1 MSETKEQT
9 QFEKLKAPFPV
20 EALHWRL
27 GQTNKAKT
35 KAMMLVYI
43 DARDVMDRL
52 DEVFGLDWT
61 DDYKE
66 VKGRIVCTITVNGVS
81 RSDGAGDTD
90 FEAEK
95 GGLSDAFKRAAVKWG
110 VGRYLYDARK
120 YNTWVAYSED
130 KKFSLY
136 EDNKEQL
143 DKVARLLSGW
153 EMTPAEKAKATR
165 EANKIKAEELKEKGK
180 KTLEWL
186 KTLKR
191 DLTAEENSKTEWLLK
206 ELSGTNDAESEAIG
220 NEIAKL
226 LMDKDSIGF

>member
-1 MSETKEQT
+1 MTEQKEQS

-120 YNTWVAYSED
+120 YNTWVPYSED
-130 KKFSLY
+130 GKWTLY

-143 DKVARLLSGW
+143 DRVARLLSGW

-165 EANKIKAEELKEKGK
+165 EENKIKAEELKEKAK
-180 KTLEWL
+180 KTLEWI

-191 DLTAEENSKTEWLLK
+191 DLTVEEDGKTQWLLK
-206 ELSGTNDAESEAIG
+206 ELGASKDAECEAIG
-220 NEIAKL
+220 NEIAKH
-226 LMDKDSIGF
+226 LMDKDKIGF

>member
-1 MSETKEQT
+1 MTEQME
-9 QFEKLKAPFPV
+9 QLKKPFPV

-27 GQTNKAKT
+27 GQVNKAKT

-66 VKGRIVCTITVNGVS
+66 VNGRIVCTITVNGVS
-81 RSDGAGDTD
+81 KSDGAGDTD

-120 YNTWVAYSED
+120 FNTWIPYSEE
-130 KKFSLY
+130 KKWTLY

-143 DKVARLLSGW
+143 DKVARQLSGL
-153 EMTPAEKAKATR
+153 EPTRSEKAKATR
-165 EANKIKAEELKEKGK
+165 ETNKANCDELKK
-180 KTLEWL
+180 KAQACIEWL
-186 KTLKR
+186 KGKGGLNTEER
-191 DLTAEENSKTEWLLK
+191 ARTDLLLK
-206 ELSGTNDAESEAIG
+206 QLDGDELRPYAEQ
-220 NEIAKL
+220 IAGL
-226 LMDKDSIGF
+226 LLEKDEIGF

>member
-1 MSETKEQT
+1 MAETKEMT
-9 QFEKLKAPFPV
+9 QIEKLKAPFPV

-52 DEVFGLDWT
+52 DEVFGMDWQ
-61 DDYKE
+61 DEYKE
-66 VKGRIVCTITVNGVS
+66 VKGRIICTITVNGVS
-81 RSDGAGDTD
+81 KSDGAGDTD

-120 YNTWVAYSED
+120 YNTWVSYSD
-130 KKFSLY
+130 DRKFSLY

-165 EANKIKAEELKEKGK
+165 EANKLKAEELKEKGK

>member
-1 MSETKEQT
+1 MTEKSIA
-9 QFEKLKAPFPV
+9 EKLRAPFPV

-52 DEVFGLDWT
+52 DEVFGLDWQ
-61 DDYKE
+61 DEYKE
-66 VKGRIVCTITVNGVS
+66 VKGRIICTITVNGVS
-81 RSDGAGDTD
+81 KSDGAGDTD

-120 YNTWVAYSED
+120 YNTWIPYSDE
-130 KKFSLY
+130 KKYTLY

-143 DKVARLLSGW
+143 DRVARLLSGW
-153 EMTPAEKAKATR
+153 EMTPAEKAKATK
-165 EANKIKAEELKEKGK
+165 EANKEKSSELNETAK

-186 KTLKR
+186 KGLKR
-191 DLTAEENSKTEWLLK
+191 ELTVQENTKVEGLLLELGSYK
-206 ELSGTNDAESEAIG
+206 ECEAIA
-220 NEIAKL
+220 NEIAKA
-226 LMDKDSIGF
+226 LMDKDKIGF